1 MAPGF
6 LAWAT
11 GKMGRPRLRVLGVV
25 GESMGMLGF
34 GDIKSKVPLDV
45 QVQPAGRQL
54 GESIWNS
61 GTSTRDMV
69 LSVHGLRMTWQRR
82 WFRVLT
88 GLGV

>member
-11 GKMGRPRLRVLGVV
+11 GKMGRPWLRVLGVV
-25 GESMGMLGF
+25 GESMLMLGF

-54 GESIWNS
+54 GE
-61 GTSTRDMV
+61 
-69 LSVHGLRMTWQRR
+69 
-82 WFRVLT
+82 
-88 GLGV
+88 